1 MKPRVSVRG
10 GDGGREAILRVLSAA
25 GRARVPVLLWG
36 SPGTGKSALVE
47 ALAHR
52 AGIPCEVVIGS
63 TREPSDFLGLP
74 VVADNGSVRMAPP
87 DWFLRLEAAG
97 EGILFLD
104 ELSCSPPAVQAAMLR
119 VARERWVGSERLPEG
134 VIIVAAAN
142 PTETAAD
149 GWDLAPPTANR
160 FLHIDWRPSADD
172 WVVGM
177 TAGFDRLDK
186 GATHTGTAADGARVA
201 RWRALVAA
209 FIARNP
215 CLLQS
220 LPSDAA
226 QASRAWPSMRTW
238 SYAADVLA
246 ELADDDAEA
255 ARLALTGLVGEGA
268 GIEFL
273 TWQAF
278 GDLPDPSAV
287 LADPATVDWRSERT
301 DRSFAILSAVAA
313 HVIADG
319 SVAAWQ
325 AGCDVLGAV
334 AAAGAADVGAVALR
348 SLLAARPDGARLP
361 SSLAKGFAKV
371 LRDAGLVAA

>member
-1 MKPRVSVRG
+1 MRG
-10 GDGGREAILRVLSAA
+10 RDGGRDVILRVLSAA

-47 ALAHR
+47 ALAQR

-63 TREPSDFLGLP
+63 TREPSDILGLP
-74 VVADNGSVRMAPP
+74 VVADNASVRMAPP
-87 DWFLRLEAAG
+87 DWFLRLQAAG

-119 VARERWVGSERLPEG
+119 VARERWVGSERLPDR
-134 VIIVAAAN
+134 VVIVAAAN

-160 FLHIDWRPSADD
+160 FLHIDWRPSAAD

-177 TAGFDRLDK
+177 TAGFDRLDT
-186 GATHTGTAADGARVA
+186 GATPTGTSADGARVA

-220 LPSDAA
+220 LPADAA

-246 ELADDDAEA
+246 ELADDDADA
-255 ARLALTGLVGEGA
+255 ARLALTGLVGDGA

-273 TWQAF
+273 TWQTF
-278 GDLPDPSAV
+278 GDLPDPGTV

-313 HVIADG
+313 HVVADG

-361 SSLAKGFAKV
+361 ASLAKGFAKV
-371 LRDAGLVAA
+371 LRDAGMVAA